1 MSLSVGETEVEL
13 TLVTR
18 DEEHCATLL
27 EAMRR
32 GGYSPERL
40 R

>member
-1 MSLSVGETEVEL
+1 MALSIAETEVAL

-18 DEEHCATLL
+18 DEEHCAALL

-32 GGYSPERL
+32 WGYSPERL